1 MILTNIF
8 YLTINTQKRLSL
20 VIWDNR
26 FKAIIFMLT
35 NSNKEKKVWSYLSK
49 SLSLHSPTSAHI
61 AIHEL

>member
-35 NSNKEKKVWSYLSK
+35 NSHKVKKVW
-49 SLSLHSPTSAHI
+49 P
-61 AIHEL
+61 